1 MGREGQS
8 TRQPVP
14 AVFFDRDG
22 VLIEATVRDGRPYP
36 PRGADDVR
44 LDPHAVDAVRSLRA
58 AGFALAVVTNQP
70 DVARGTA
77 TAEAVHAVN
86 ARTAELLGIAP
97 ESFFT
102 CLHDDADC
110 CSCRKPGPGLVL
122 RAARH
127 CGADLERSFVVGDR
141 WRDVGTAHRAGCAA
155 VWIDRG
161 YRERRPDPPY
171 HRVPSLDRAVAVALG
186 GHGGR

>member
-1 MGREGQS
+1 MGYEGRL
-8 TRQPVP
+8 TWGAAP

-36 PRGADDVR
+36 PRTADGVR
-44 LDPHAVDAVRSLRA
+44 PDPDAVDAVRALRA

-77 TAEAVHAVN
+77 TEESVRAVN
-86 ARTAELLGIAP
+86 ARAAELLGLAP
-97 ESFFT
+97 DSFFT
-102 CLHDDADC
+102 CLHDDSDG
-110 CSCRKPGPGLVL
+110 CSCRKPGPGLVV

-127 CGADLERSFVVGDR
+127 CGADLSRSFVIGDR
-141 WRDVGTAHRAGCAA
+141 WRDVGAAHRAGCAA

-161 YRERRPDPPY
+161 YRERMPEPPY
-171 HRVPSLDRAVAVALG
+171 RRVPSLARAAAVVLG
-186 GHGGR
+186 AHGGR